1 MNPFILKNLRKRF
14 ADSKQELSE
23 EGEAIEE
30 VASIIPYHKHA
41 IYNININKFEKP
53 VGAVVLPGAGYNKD
67 DINDVIKIKKVE

>member
-30 VASIIPYHKHA
+30 VASIIPFHKRA
-41 IYNININKFEKP
+41 IYNINIISSKNQS
-53 VGAVVLPGAGYNKD
+53 GLLYYLGLD
-67 DINDVIKIKKVE
+67 TIKRI